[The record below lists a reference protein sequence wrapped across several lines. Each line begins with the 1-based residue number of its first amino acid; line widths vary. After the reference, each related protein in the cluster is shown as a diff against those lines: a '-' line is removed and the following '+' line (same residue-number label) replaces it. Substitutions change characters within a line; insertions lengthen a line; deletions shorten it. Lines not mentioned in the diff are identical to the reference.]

1 VHKVAHIQHYLVVF
15 ALLSCA
21 YIQVT
26 RHFKDMIDLKTL
38 IILIF
43 VFFLQL
49 YILKILRNE
58 SYILTTSL
66 LVIIN
71 VLFILILINSFQ
83 NITTTVNLSNI
94 TAIDKLVAFDSYSV
108 RVRNSLV
115 IMGLM
120 VLSYGLYDQYI
131 LRKKKIIL
139 VSTFVMTTLT
149 IVIFVLMIIAGGFII

>member
-1 VHKVAHIQHYLVVF
+1 
-15 ALLSCA
+15 
-21 YIQVT
+21 
-26 RHFKDMIDLKTL
+26 MIDLKTL